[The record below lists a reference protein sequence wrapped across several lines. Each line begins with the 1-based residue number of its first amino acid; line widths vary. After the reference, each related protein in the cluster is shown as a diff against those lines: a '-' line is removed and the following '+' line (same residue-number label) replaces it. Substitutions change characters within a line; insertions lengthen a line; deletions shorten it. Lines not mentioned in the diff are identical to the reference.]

1 MVTRIAIFVLTA
13 LIVGIAQPTAVKVQ
27 SGPNYASVNI
37 SSVNPTTNTGGVQA
51 GLGLQLTPNSS
62 GVVQIIAQVTGKNS
76 IAGKGISV
84 QIDYGTGTPPRNG
97 VISPPAGAIAV
108 GSWQTSMSSTNHE
121 ENALAVTSII
131 SGLTLATTYWFD
143 LIEAAVF
150 GGTAQLYDIVIT
162 AVEL

>member
-84 QIDYGTGTPPRNG
+84 QIDYGTGTPQEMG
-97 VISPPAGAIAV
+97 
-108 GSWQTSMSSTNHE
+108 
-121 ENALAVTSII
+121 
-131 SGLTLATTYWFD
+131 
-143 LIEAAVF
+143 
-150 GGTAQLYDIVIT
+150 
-162 AVEL
+162 